1 MIESTA
7 LTLGRCLLGLYFLLP
22 GIMKIT
28 GYAGSAAYMHQH
40 GIPLVT
46 VWLPLTIV
54 LQVGGGVALML
65 GFRLRDIALML
76 GLLTLAINFGMHDF
90 WNIYPETSQP
100 HEVQNFV
107 KNLGIFAGLMV
118 LASTTTLPQWRPF
131 KGLS

>member
-28 GYAGSAAYMHQH
+28 GYACSAAYMHQH
-40 GIPLVT
+40 GIPLVN
-46 VWLPLTIV
+46 VLLPLTIV

-76 GLLTLAINFGMHDF
+76 GLLTLAINF
-90 WNIYPETSQP
+90 
-100 HEVQNFV
+100 
-107 KNLGIFAGLMV
+107 
-118 LASTTTLPQWRPF
+118 
-131 KGLS
+131 

>member
-28 GYAGSAAYMHQH
+28 GYAGSAVYMHQH
-40 GIPLVT
+40 GIPLVN
-46 VWLPLTIV
+46 VLLPLTIV

-76 GLLTLAINFGMHDF
+76 ALLTLAINFGMHDF
-90 WNIYPETSQP
+90 WNVYEGVSQAHET
-100 HEVQNFV
+100 QNFV
-107 KNLGIFAGLMV
+107 KNLAIFAGLLVMSGAQDLPQYRL
-118 LASTTTLPQWRPF
+118 LASR
-131 KGLS
+131 